1 MHLTAKVLIYN
12 LGTLS
17 MMYSLSLLL
26 TMMTKT
32 RRAKDYLMV
41 MSSARPKLGC
51 LIKRTF
57 PRNWFMQSKR
67 TYRIW

>member
-1 MHLTAKVLIYN
+1 MHIIWKEPWIHLTAKFLICD

-17 MMYSLSLLL
+17 IMYSLSLLL
-26 TMMTKT
+26 TMMTNT
-32 RRAKDYLMV
+32 RIEKDYLMV

-57 PRNWFMQSKR
+57 PRN
-67 TYRIW
+67 

>member
-1 MHLTAKVLIYN
+1 MHLTAKVLTYH

-26 TMMTKT
+26 TIITKT
-32 RRAKDYLMV
+32 MRAKDYLMV

-57 PRNWFMQSKR
+57 PRNWFMQS
-67 TYRIW
+67 

>member
-1 MHLTAKVLIYN
+1 MHIIWKEPWMHLTAIFLICD

-32 RRAKDYLMV
+32 RIEKDYLMV
-41 MSSARPKLGC
+41 MSSARPKSGC

-57 PRNWFMQSKR
+57 PRN
-67 TYRIW
+67 

>member
-1 MHLTAKVLIYN
+1 MHIIWKEPWMHLTAKFLIYD

-26 TMMTKT
+26 TMMTRT
-32 RRAKDYLMV
+32 RIEKDYLMV
-41 MSSARPKLGC
+41 ISSARPKSGC

-57 PRNWFMQSKR
+57 PRN
-67 TYRIW
+67 

>member
-1 MHLTAKVLIYN
+1 MHLTAKVLIYD

-32 RRAKDYLMV
+32 SRAKDYLMV

-57 PRNWFMQSKR
+57 PRNWFMQS
-67 TYRIW
+67 